1 MDKNKIWFG
10 IKYMH
15 LAKIVKDDSTGIEYG
30 TILPL
35 PGAQKISYD
44 PKEEGLEIPA
54 DNGIYYAES
63 TTTKEEGELELVVLD
78 DDILTTIF
86 GAKKD
91 ENGAIIEG
99 SGDKTAL
106 VALLGQIEGDKYA
119 RRFIMYKV
127 KLIKPSFETETTGT
141 GGKKVN
147 SRKIKYTAY
156 PVEKDNVI
164 KATLPY
170 SDEKKEVYNKFFT
183 EIYKPKFPE
192 A

>member
-1 MDKNKIWFG
+1 MDKNKILFG
-10 IKYMH
+10 IKYVH
-15 LAKIVKDDSTGIEYG
+15 LAKVTKDDETGMEYG
-30 TILPL
+30 AIISL
-35 PGAQKISYD
+35 PGAHKMSFE
-44 PKEEGLEIPA
+44 PKEESTEIYA
-54 DNGIYYAES
+54 DNTTYYAES
-63 TTTKEEGELELVVLD
+63 STTKEEGELEVAMLQ

-99 SGDKTAL
+99 SGDKTSL
-106 VALLGQIEGDKYA
+106 VALLGQIEGDKFA

-127 KLIKPSFETETTGT
+127 KLIKPSFETETTGSE
-141 GGKKVN
+141 GKKIN
-147 SRKIKYTAY
+147 TRKIKYTAY
-156 PVEKDNVI
+156 PIEKNNTI

-170 SDEKKEVYNKFFT
+170 SDEKKEAYNMFFN

>member
-1 MDKNKIWFG
+1 MDKNKILFG
-10 IKYMH
+10 IKYAH
-15 LAKIVKDDSTGIEYG
+15 LAKVTKDDETGMEYG
-30 TILPL
+30 AIISL
-35 PGAQKISYD
+35 PGAQKMSFE
-44 PKEEGLEIPA
+44 PKEESTEIYA
-54 DNGIYYAES
+54 DNTTYYAES
-63 TTTKEEGELELVVLD
+63 STTKEEGELEVAMLQ

-106 VALLGQIEGDKYA
+106 VALLGQIEGDKFA

-127 KLIKPSFETETTGT
+127 KLIKPSFETETTGSE
-141 GGKKVN
+141 GKKIN
-147 SRKIKYTAY
+147 TRKIKYTAY

-170 SDEKKEVYNKFFT
+170 SDEKKEVYNKFFA

>member
-1 MDKNKIWFG
+1 MDKNKILFG
-10 IKYMH
+10 IKYAH
-15 LAKIVKDDSTGIEYG
+15 LAKVTKDDETGMEYG
-30 TILPL
+30 AIISL
-35 PGAQKISYD
+35 PGAQKISFE
-44 PKEEGLEIPA
+44 PKEESTEIYA
-54 DNGIYYAES
+54 DNTTYYAES
-63 TTTKEEGELELVVLD
+63 STTKEEGELEVAMLQ

-99 SGDKTAL
+99 SGDKTSL
-106 VALLGQIEGDKYA
+106 VALLGQIEGDKFA

-127 KLIKPSFETETTGT
+127 KLIKPSFETETTGSE
-141 GGKKVN
+141 GKKIN
-147 SRKIKYTAY
+147 TRKIKYTAY
-156 PVEKDNVI
+156 PIEKNNTI

-170 SDEKKEVYNKFFT
+170 SDEKKEVYNKFFN

>member
-1 MDKNKIWFG
+1 MDKNKILFG
-10 IKYMH
+10 IKYAH
-15 LAKIVKDDSTGIEYG
+15 LAKVTKDDETGMEYG
-30 TILPL
+30 AIIAL
-35 PGAQKISYD
+35 PGAQKISFE
-44 PKEEGLEIPA
+44 PKEESTEIYA
-54 DNGIYYAES
+54 DNTTYYAES
-63 TTTKEEGELELVVLD
+63 STTKEEGELEVAMLQ

-99 SGDKTAL
+99 SGDKTSL
-106 VALLGQIEGDKYA
+106 VALLGQIEGDKFA

-127 KLIKPSFETETTGT
+127 KLIKPSFETETTGSE
-141 GGKKVN
+141 GKKIN
-147 SRKIKYTAY
+147 TRKIKYTAY
-156 PVEKDNVI
+156 PIEKNNTI

-170 SDEKKEVYNKFFT
+170 SDEKKEVYNKFFN